1 MKEYTK
7 YFKDK
12 KGYDRFITKIYEK
25 YQSISRF
32 SGTIKLNCL
41 NDDEAYA
48 LSRLFGENYN
58 SGDDI
63 KISIKQFLKIMD
75 KSKFK
80 DFDIATFIT
89 EYLNVSLL
97 TNKELKSNLIMA
109 EDNFYQEL
117 IKDNL
122 VLKKIINKD
131 NLLIHQRYV
140 KNKQKLKSDL
150 INIINLLN
158 HLPKE
163 KTMISLYAATY
174 TKDPHYLDLD
184 SKASNLFIS
193 CLSILDN
200 IDFPNTR
207 EGKIKLLYKHNI
219 EMDNLSNYVL
229 TYNLLSSRKWIND
242 LSKETLILNIQNIL
256 NTNSFDSKLKKVFIF
271 ENPSILTKILYSDI
285 DISVIISGGFPNNA
299 VYLLIDK
306 LIENGNKI
314 YYNGDFDPEGLIIAN
329 KLKNKYQ
336 DRLELFCYDEIDY
349 DNCKSNKIISN
360 KRLNKM
366 KKINDSKLIII
377 KNQLLKNKLA
387 AFQENNDR
395 IIEYLKT
402 ISK

>member
-41 NDDEAYA
+41 NDEEAYA

-58 SGDDI
+58 SGDDV

-80 DFDIATFIT
+80 DFDITTFIT

-97 TNKELKSNLIMA
+97 TNKELKSNLIIA

-122 VLKKIINKD
+122 MLKKIINKD
-131 NLLIHQRYV
+131 NLLIHQRYI
-140 KNKQKLKSDL
+140 KNKQKLKNDL

-184 SKASNLFIS
+184 SKTSNLFIS

-207 EGKIKLLYKHNI
+207 EDKIKLLYKHNI

-336 DRLELFCYDEIDY
+336 DKLELFCYDKIDY

-366 KKINDSKLIII
+366 AQINDSKLIII
-377 KNQLLKNKLA
+377 KDQLLKNKLA
-387 AFQENNDR
+387 AFQENNNR
-395 IIEYLKT
+395 IINYLKDLN
-402 ISK
+402 

>member
-41 NDDEAYA
+41 NDEEAYA

-58 SGDDI
+58 SGDDV

-80 DFDIATFIT
+80 DFDITTFIT

-97 TNKELKSNLIMA
+97 TNKELKSNLIIA

-117 IKDNL
+117 IKNNL
-122 VLKKIINKD
+122 MLKKIINKD

-140 KNKQKLKSDL
+140 KNKQKLKNDL

-184 SKASNLFIS
+184 SKTSNLFIS

-207 EGKIKLLYKHNI
+207 EDKIKLLYKHNI

-336 DRLELFCYDEIDY
+336 NNLELFCYDEIDY
-349 DNCKSNKIISN
+349 KNCKSNKIISN

-366 KKINDSKLIII
+366 DKIDDSKLIII
-377 KNQLLKNKLA
+377 KDQLLKNKLA
-387 AFQENNDR
+387 AFQENNNR
-395 IIEYLKT
+395 IINYLKDLN
-402 ISK
+402 

>member
-1 MKEYTK
+1 MKEYSK
-7 YFKDK
+7 YFKNK
-12 KGYDRFITKIYEK
+12 KGYDRFIKKIYEK
-25 YQSISRF
+25 YQSLAKF
-32 SGTIKLNCL
+32 TGTIKLNNL
-41 NDDEAYA
+41 SSDEAYV
-48 LSRLFGENYN
+48 LSQLFSENYN
-58 SGDDI
+58 SGDNI

-80 DFDIATFIT
+80 DFDITTFIT

-97 TNKELKSNLIMA
+97 TNKELKSNLIIA

-122 VLKKIINKD
+122 MLKKIINKD

-140 KNKQKLKSDL
+140 KNKQKLKNDL

-184 SKASNLFIS
+184 SKTSNLFIS

-207 EGKIKLLYKHNI
+207 EDKIKLLYKYNI

-336 DRLELFCYDEIDY
+336 NNLELFCYDEIDY
-349 DNCKSNKIISN
+349 KNCKSNKIISN

-366 KKINDSKLIII
+366 DKIDDSKLIII
-377 KNQLLKNKLA
+377 KDQLLKNKLA
-387 AFQENNDR
+387 AFQENNNR
-395 IIEYLKT
+395 IINYLKDLN
-402 ISK
+402 

>member
-32 SGTIKLNCL
+32 SGTVKLNCL

-184 SKASNLFIS
+184 SKTSNLFIS

-207 EGKIKLLYKHNI
+207 EDKIKLLYKHNI

>member
-80 DFDIATFIT
+80 DFDIATFVT

-97 TNKELKSNLIMA
+97 TNKELKSNLIIA

-122 VLKKIINKD
+122 ILKKIINKD

-140 KNKQKLKSDL
+140 KNKQKLKNDL

-207 EGKIKLLYKHNI
+207 EDKIKLLYKHNI

-360 KRLNKM
+360 ERLNKM

>member
-41 NDDEAYA
+41 NDEEAYA

-58 SGDDI
+58 SGDDV

-80 DFDIATFIT
+80 DFDITTFIT

-97 TNKELKSNLIMA
+97 TNKELKSNLIIA

-122 VLKKIINKD
+122 MLKKIINKD
-131 NLLIHQRYV
+131 NLLIHHRYV
-140 KNKQKLKSDL
+140 KNKQKLKNDL

-184 SKASNLFIS
+184 SKTSNLFIS

-207 EGKIKLLYKHNI
+207 EDKIKLLYKHNI

-336 DRLELFCYDEIDY
+336 DKLELFCYDKIDY

-366 KKINDSKLIII
+366 AQINDSKLIII
-377 KNQLLKNKLA
+377 KDQLLKNKLA
-387 AFQENNDR
+387 AFQENNNR
-395 IIEYLKT
+395 IINYLKDLN
-402 ISK
+402 

>member
-41 NDDEAYA
+41 NDEEAYA

-58 SGDDI
+58 SGDDV

-80 DFDIATFIT
+80 DFDITTFIT

-97 TNKELKSNLIMA
+97 TNKELKSNLIIA

-122 VLKKIINKD
+122 MLKKIINKD

-140 KNKQKLKSDL
+140 KNKQKLKNDL

-184 SKASNLFIS
+184 SKTSNLFIS

-207 EGKIKLLYKHNI
+207 EDKIKLLYKHNI

-336 DRLELFCYDEIDY
+336 NNLELFCYDEIDY
-349 DNCKSNKIISN
+349 KNCKSNKIISN

-366 KKINDSKLIII
+366 DKIDDSKLIII
-377 KNQLLKNKLA
+377 KDQLLKNKLA
-387 AFQENNDR
+387 AFQENNNR
-395 IIEYLKT
+395 IINYLKDLN
-402 ISK
+402 

>member
-25 YQSISRF
+25 YQSISKF

-97 TNKELKSNLIMA
+97 TNKELKSNLIIA

-122 VLKKIINKD
+122 MLKKIINKD

-140 KNKQKLKSDL
+140 KNKQKLKNDL

-184 SKASNLFIS
+184 SKTSNLFIS

>member
-97 TNKELKSNLIMA
+97 TNKELKSNLIIA

-122 VLKKIINKD
+122 ILKKIINKD

-140 KNKQKLKSDL
+140 KNKQKLKNDL

-184 SKASNLFIS
+184 SKTSNLFIS

-207 EGKIKLLYKHNI
+207 EDKIKLLYKHNI

>member
-41 NDDEAYA
+41 NDEEACA

-58 SGDDI
+58 SGDDV

-80 DFDIATFIT
+80 DFDITTFIT

-97 TNKELKSNLIMA
+97 TNKELKSNLIIA

-122 VLKKIINKD
+122 MLKKIINKD
-131 NLLIHQRYV
+131 NLLIHHRYV
-140 KNKQKLKSDL
+140 KNKQKLKNDL

-184 SKASNLFIS
+184 SKTSNLFIS

-207 EGKIKLLYKHNI
+207 EDKIKLLYKHNI

-336 DRLELFCYDEIDY
+336 DKLELFCYDKIDY

-366 KKINDSKLIII
+366 AQINDSKLIII
-377 KNQLLKNKLA
+377 KDQLLKNKLA
-387 AFQENNDR
+387 AFQENNNR
-395 IIEYLKT
+395 IINYLKDLN
-402 ISK
+402 

>member
-32 SGTIKLNCL
+32 SGTVKLNCL

-349 DNCKSNKIISN
+349 NNCKSNKIISN

>member
-41 NDDEAYA
+41 NDEEAYA

-58 SGDDI
+58 SGDDV

-80 DFDIATFIT
+80 DFDITTFIT

-97 TNKELKSNLIMA
+97 TNKELKSNLIIA

-122 VLKKIINKD
+122 MLKKIINKD
-131 NLLIHQRYV
+131 NLLIHHRYV
-140 KNKQKLKSDL
+140 KNKQKLKNDL

-184 SKASNLFIS
+184 SKTSNLFIS

-207 EGKIKLLYKHNI
+207 EDKIKLLYKHNI

-336 DRLELFCYDEIDY
+336 NNLELFCYDEIDY
-349 DNCKSNKIISN
+349 KNCKSNKIISN

-366 KKINDSKLIII
+366 DKIDDSKLIII
-377 KNQLLKNKLA
+377 KDQLLKNKLA
-387 AFQENNDR
+387 AFQENNNR
-395 IIEYLKT
+395 IINYLKDLN
-402 ISK
+402 

>member
-32 SGTIKLNCL
+32 SGTVKLNCL

-140 KNKQKLKSDL
+140 KNKQKLKNDL

-349 DNCKSNKIISN
+349 NNCKSNKIISN

>member
-80 DFDIATFIT
+80 DFDIATFVT

-97 TNKELKSNLIMA
+97 TNKELKSNLIIA

-122 VLKKIINKD
+122 ILKKIINKD

-140 KNKQKLKSDL
+140 KNKQKLKNDL

-184 SKASNLFIS
+184 SKTSNLFIS

-207 EGKIKLLYKHNI
+207 EDKIKLLYKHNI

-314 YYNGDFDPEGLIIAN
+314 YYNGDFDPEGLIIAI

-360 KRLNKM
+360 ERLNKM

>member
-41 NDDEAYA
+41 NDEEAYA

-58 SGDDI
+58 SGDDV

-80 DFDIATFIT
+80 DFDITTFIT

-97 TNKELKSNLIMA
+97 TNKELKSNLIIA

-122 VLKKIINKD
+122 MLKKIINKD
-131 NLLIHQRYV
+131 NLLIHHRYV
-140 KNKQKLKSDL
+140 KNKQKLKNDL

-184 SKASNLFIS
+184 SKTSNLFIS

-207 EGKIKLLYKHNI
+207 EDKIKLLYKHNI

-314 YYNGDFDPEGLIIAN
+314 YYNVDFDPEGLIIAN

-336 DRLELFCYDEIDY
+336 DKLELFCYDKIDY

-366 KKINDSKLIII
+366 AQINDSKLIII
-377 KNQLLKNKLA
+377 KDQLLKNKLA
-387 AFQENNDR
+387 AFQENNNR
-395 IIEYLKT
+395 IINYLKDLN
-402 ISK
+402 

>member
-41 NDDEAYA
+41 NDEEAYA

-58 SGDDI
+58 SGDDV

-80 DFDIATFIT
+80 DFDITTFIT

-97 TNKELKSNLIMA
+97 TNKELKSNLIIA

-122 VLKKIINKD
+122 MLKKIINKD

-140 KNKQKLKSDL
+140 KNKQKLKNDL

-184 SKASNLFIS
+184 SKTSNLFIS

-207 EGKIKLLYKHNI
+207 EDKIKLLYKHNI

-271 ENPSILTKILYSDI
+271 ENPSILTKILYFDI
-285 DISVIISGGFPNNA
+285 DVSVIISGGFPNNA

-306 LIENGNKI
+306 LIENDNKI

-336 DRLELFCYDEIDY
+336 DKLELFCYDKIDY

-366 KKINDSKLIII
+366 DKIDDSKLIII
-377 KNQLLKNKLA
+377 KDQLLKNKLA
-387 AFQENNDR
+387 AFQENNNR
-395 IIEYLKT
+395 IINYLKDLN
-402 ISK
+402 

>member
-41 NDDEAYA
+41 NDEEAYA

-58 SGDDI
+58 SGDDV

-80 DFDIATFIT
+80 DFDITTFIT

-97 TNKELKSNLIMA
+97 TNKELKSNLIIA

-122 VLKKIINKD
+122 MLKKIINKD

-140 KNKQKLKSDL
+140 KNKQKLKNDL

-184 SKASNLFIS
+184 SKTSNLFIS

-207 EGKIKLLYKHNI
+207 EDKIKLLYKYNI

-336 DRLELFCYDEIDY
+336 NNLELFCYDKIDY

-366 KKINDSKLIII
+366 AQINDSKLIII
-377 KNQLLKNKLA
+377 KDQLLKNKLA
-387 AFQENNDR
+387 AFQENNNR
-395 IIEYLKT
+395 IINYLKDLN
-402 ISK
+402 

>member
-41 NDDEAYA
+41 NDEEAYA

-58 SGDDI
+58 SGDDV

-80 DFDIATFIT
+80 DFDITTFIT

-97 TNKELKSNLIMA
+97 TNKELKSNLIIA

-122 VLKKIINKD
+122 MLKKIINKD

-140 KNKQKLKSDL
+140 KNKQKLKNDL

-184 SKASNLFIS
+184 SKTSNLFIS

-207 EGKIKLLYKHNI
+207 EDKIKLLYKHNI

-336 DRLELFCYDEIDY
+336 NNLELFCYDEIDY
-349 DNCKSNKIISN
+349 KNCKSNKIISN

-366 KKINDSKLIII
+366 DKIDDSKLIII
-377 KNQLLKNKLA
+377 KDQLIKNKLA
-387 AFQENNDR
+387 AFQENNNR
-395 IIEYLKT
+395 IINYLKDLN
-402 ISK
+402 

>member
-80 DFDIATFIT
+80 DFDIATFVT

-97 TNKELKSNLIMA
+97 TNKELKSNLIIA

-207 EGKIKLLYKHNI
+207 EDKIKLLYKHNI

-360 KRLNKM
+360 ERLNKM